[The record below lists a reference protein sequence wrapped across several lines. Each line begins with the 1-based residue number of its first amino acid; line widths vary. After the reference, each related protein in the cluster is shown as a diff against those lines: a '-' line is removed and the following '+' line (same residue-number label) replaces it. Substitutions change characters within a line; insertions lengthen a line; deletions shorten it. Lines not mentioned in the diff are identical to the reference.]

1 MCFVRITSVSD
12 LDSIQFPPINVG
24 NESWIGRVRTQRE
37 QREGVNASFDKCTH
51 KLNDK
56 PKQ

>member
-12 LDSIQFPPINVG
+12 LDSIQFPPRAG
-24 NESWIGRVRTQRE
+24 WIERDRCE
-37 QREGVNASFDKCTH
+37 NKGVNASFDECTH